1 MQGINKL
8 KLQNT
13 KTKQSQNT
21 NTSNLESKNIN
32 GVHLIV
38 AQIESDDLKILIDEV
53 KNKFEK
59 VAVLLINGAKIY
71 AGVKG
76 ISGLKAG
83 EWVKVTAMIM
93 GGNGGGR
100 DDFAS
105 AGGKDLSKIN
115 EALKK
120 ASEFAESKING

>member
-1 MQGINKL
+1 M
-8 KLQNT
+8 
-13 KTKQSQNT
+13 
-21 NTSNLESKNIN
+21 
-32 GVHLIV
+32 IV